1 MEPKNTISSSIKN
14 RIHALKEGYVFS
26 YLEFE
31 NASKNKEAIIKC
43 LVRLVDAGKLHKLS
57 KGKYYKPIKDDHNS
71 IGPDANEIIKDLLVK
86 NGQPIGYITGFNVFN
101 KAVIEASISN
111 TIQIGR
117 NTFKPTLYRRMYTI
131 EFILQRNEI
140 TNDNIEIL
148 QVLDCLKMINSI
160 PENNR
165 DKTLTNIGKAIRKY
179 NKKQRDLLI
188 QCSLKYNS
196 ATRALLGII
205 LDTEKIKKGIDD
217 IMESLN
223 PISTYNIKIKK
234 IEKVLKD
241 KWNIR

>member
-1 MEPKNTISSSIKN
+1 M
-14 RIHALKEGYVFS
+14 
-26 YLEFE
+26 
-31 NASKNKEAIIKC
+31 
-43 LVRLVDAGKLHKLS
+43 
-57 KGKYYKPIKDDHNS
+57 
-71 IGPDANEIIKDLLVK
+71 
-86 NGQPIGYITGFNVFN
+86 
-101 KAVIEASISN
+101 
-111 TIQIGR
+111 
-117 NTFKPTLYRRMYTI
+117 
-131 EFILQRNEI
+131 
-140 TNDNIEIL
+140 L
-148 QVLDCLKMINSI
+148 QVLDCLKIIYSI

>member
-1 MEPKNTISSSIKN
+1 
-14 RIHALKEGYVFS
+14 
-26 YLEFE
+26 
-31 NASKNKEAIIKC
+31 
-43 LVRLVDAGKLHKLS
+43 
-57 KGKYYKPIKDDHNS
+57 
-71 IGPDANEIIKDLLVK
+71 
-86 NGQPIGYITGFNVFN
+86 
-101 KAVIEASISN
+101 
-111 TIQIGR
+111 
-117 NTFKPTLYRRMYTI
+117 MYTI

-234 IEKVLKD
+234 IEKALKD

>member
-1 MEPKNTISSSIKN
+1 METKSTISSSIKN
-14 RIHALKEGYVFS
+14 RIDALKEGYVFS

-43 LVRLVDAGKLHKLS
+43 LGRLVDAGKLHKLS
-57 KGKYYKPIKDDHNS
+57 KGKYYKPIKGDHNS

-101 KAVIEASISN
+101 KADIETTISN

-117 NTFKPTLYRRMYTI
+117 NTFKPKLYRRIYTI

-165 DKTLTNIGKAIRKY
+165 DKKLTNIGKAIRKY
-179 NKKQRDLLI
+179 NKQQRDLLI
-188 QCSLKYNS
+188 QYSLKYNS

-205 LDTEKIKKGIDD
+205 LDTEKIKKGVDD

-223 PISTYNIKIKK
+223 PISTYNIDLKK
-234 IEKVLKD
+234 IDRLLKD
-241 KWNIR
+241 KWNIK

>member
-1 MEPKNTISSSIKN
+1 
-14 RIHALKEGYVFS
+14 
-26 YLEFE
+26 
-31 NASKNKEAIIKC
+31 
-43 LVRLVDAGKLHKLS
+43 
-57 KGKYYKPIKDDHNS
+57 
-71 IGPDANEIIKDLLVK
+71 
-86 NGQPIGYITGFNVFN
+86 
-101 KAVIEASISN
+101 
-111 TIQIGR
+111 
-117 NTFKPTLYRRMYTI
+117 MYTI
-131 EFILQRNEI
+131 KFILQRNEI

>member
-1 MEPKNTISSSIKN
+1 M
-14 RIHALKEGYVFS
+14 
-26 YLEFE
+26 EFE

-43 LVRLVDAGKLHKLS
+43 LGRLVDAGKLHKLS
-57 KGKYYKPIKDDHNS
+57 KGKYYKPIKGDHNS
-71 IGPDANEIIKDLLVK
+71 IGPDSNEIIKYLLVK

-117 NTFKPTLYRRMYTI
+117 NTFKPTLYRRMYAI

-165 DKTLTNIGKAIRKY
+165 DQILSNIGKAIRKY
-179 NKKQRDLLI
+179 NKQQRDLLI

-205 LDTEKIKKGIDD
+205 LDTEKIKKGVDD
-217 IMESLN
+217 IMDSLN
-223 PISTYNIKIKK
+223 PISTYNMDLKK
-234 IEKVLKD
+234 IDRLLKD
-241 KWNIR
+241 KWNIK

>member
-1 MEPKNTISSSIKN
+1 MEPKSTISSSIKN
-14 RIHALKEGYVFS
+14 RIDALTEGYVFS
-26 YLEFE
+26 YMEFE

-43 LVRLVDAGKLHKLS
+43 LGRLVDAGKLHKLS
-57 KGKYYKPIKDDHNS
+57 KGKYYKPIKGDHNC
-71 IGPDANEIIKDLLVK
+71 IGPDTNEIIKDLLVK

-101 KAVIEASISN
+101 KAVIEPSVSN

-140 TNDNIEIL
+140 NNDNIEIL

-165 DKTLTNIGKAIRKY
+165 DKTLANIGKAIRRY
-179 NKKQRDLLI
+179 NKQQRDLLI

-205 LDTEKIKKGIDD
+205 LDTEKIKKGVDD

-223 PISTYNIKIKK
+223 PISTYNIDLKK
-234 IEKVLKD
+234 IDRLLKD
-241 KWNIR
+241 KWNIK

>member
-1 MEPKNTISSSIKN
+1 MEPKSTISSSIKN
-14 RIHALKEGYVFS
+14 RINALKEGYVFS
-26 YLEFE
+26 YSEFE

-43 LVRLVDAGKLHKLS
+43 LGRLVDAGKLHKLS
-57 KGKYYKPIKDDHNS
+57 KGKYYKPIKGDHNS
-71 IGPDANEIIKDLLVK
+71 IGPDSNEIIKDLLVK

-101 KAVIEASISN
+101 KSIIEASVSN

-117 NTFKPTLYRRMYTI
+117 NTFKPKLYRRMFTI

-165 DKTLTNIGKAIRKY
+165 DKTLTNIGKAIRRY
-179 NKKQRDLLI
+179 NKQQRDLLI

-205 LDTEKIKKGIDD
+205 LDTEKIKKGVDD
-217 IMESLN
+217 IMKSLN
-223 PISTYNIKIKK
+223 PISTYNIDLKK
-234 IEKVLKD
+234 IDRLLKD
-241 KWNIR
+241 KWNFK

>member
-1 MEPKNTISSSIKN
+1 M
-14 RIHALKEGYVFS
+14 
-26 YLEFE
+26 EFE

-43 LVRLVDAGKLHKLS
+43 LGRLVDAGKLHKLS
-57 KGKYYKPIKDDHNS
+57 KGKYYKPIKGDPNS
-71 IGPDANEIIKDLLVK
+71 IGPDTNEIIKDLLVK

-179 NKKQRDLLI
+179 NKQQRDLLI

-205 LDTEKIKKGIDD
+205 LDTEKIKKGVDD

-223 PISTYNIKIKK
+223 PISTYNLDLKK
-234 IEKVLKD
+234 IDRLLKD
-241 KWNIR
+241 KWNIK

>member
-1 MEPKNTISSSIKN
+1 ME
-14 RIHALKEGYVFS
+14 FD
-26 YLEFE
+26 

-43 LVRLVDAGKLHKLS
+43 LGRLVDAGKLHKLS
-57 KGKYYKPIKDDHNS
+57 KGKYYKPIKGDHNS

-101 KAVIEASISN
+101 KNVIEASISN

-140 TNDNIEIL
+140 TNDNIGIL

-179 NKKQRDLLI
+179 NKQQRGLLI
-188 QCSLKYNS
+188 QCALKYNS

-205 LDTEKIKKGIDD
+205 LDTEKIKKGVDD

-223 PISTYNIKIKK
+223 PISTYNIDLKK
-234 IEKVLKD
+234 IDRLLKD

>member
-1 MEPKNTISSSIKN
+1 M
-14 RIHALKEGYVFS
+14 
-26 YLEFE
+26 EFE

-43 LVRLVDAGKLHKLS
+43 LGRLVDAGKLHKLS
-57 KGKYYKPIKDDHNS
+57 KGKYYKPIKGDHNS
-71 IGPDANEIIKDLLVK
+71 IGPDTNEIIKDLLIK

-101 KAVIEASISN
+101 KVVIEASISN

-140 TNDNIEIL
+140 TYDNIKIL

-165 DKTLTNIGKAIRKY
+165 DKILTNIGKAIRKY
-179 NKKQRDLLI
+179 NKQQRGFLI
-188 QCSLKYNS
+188 QCSLKYNN

-205 LDTEKIKKGIDD
+205 LDTEKIKKGVDD

-223 PISTYNIKIKK
+223 PISSYNIDLKK
-234 IEKVLKD
+234 IDRLLKD

>member
-1 MEPKNTISSSIKN
+1 M
-14 RIHALKEGYVFS
+14 
-26 YLEFE
+26 EFE

-43 LVRLVDAGKLHKLS
+43 LGRLVDAGKLHKLS
-57 KGKYYKPIKDDHNS
+57 KGKYYKPIKGDHNS
-71 IGPDANEIIKDLLVK
+71 IGPDTNEIIKDLLIK

-101 KAVIEASISN
+101 KVVIEASISN

-117 NTFKPTLYRRMYTI
+117 NTFKPTLYRRLYII

-140 TNDNIEIL
+140 TSDNIEIL

-165 DKTLTNIGKAIRKY
+165 DKILTNIGKAIRKY
-179 NKKQRDLLI
+179 NKQQRGFLI
-188 QCSLKYNS
+188 QCSLKYNN

-205 LDTEKIKKGIDD
+205 LDTEKIKKGVDD

-223 PISTYNIKIKK
+223 PISSYNIDLKK
-234 IEKVLKD
+234 IDRLLKD

>member
-1 MEPKNTISSSIKN
+1 M
-14 RIHALKEGYVFS
+14 
-26 YLEFE
+26 EFE

-43 LVRLVDAGKLHKLS
+43 LGRLVDAGKLHKLS
-57 KGKYYKPIKDDHNS
+57 KGKYYKPIKGDHNS
-71 IGPDANEIIKDLLVK
+71 IGPDSNEIIKDLLVK

-101 KAVIEASISN
+101 KSVIEASISN

-117 NTFKPTLYRRMYTI
+117 NTFKPKLYRRMYTI

-148 QVLDCLKMINSI
+148 KVLDCLKMINSI

-165 DKTLTNIGKAIRKY
+165 DKTLTNIGKAIRRY
-179 NKKQRDLLI
+179 NKQQRGLLI
-188 QCSLKYNS
+188 QCSLKYNN

-205 LDTEKIKKGIDD
+205 LDTEKIKKGVDD

-223 PISTYNIKIKK
+223 PISSYNIDLKK
-234 IEKVLKD
+234 IDRLLKD

>member
-1 MEPKNTISSSIKN
+1 M
-14 RIHALKEGYVFS
+14 
-26 YLEFE
+26 EFE

-43 LVRLVDAGKLHKLS
+43 LGRLVDAGKLHKLS
-57 KGKYYKPIKDDHNS
+57 KGKYYKPIKGDHNS
-71 IGPDANEIIKDLLVK
+71 IGPDSNEIIKDLLVK

-101 KAVIEASISN
+101 NAVIDASISN

-117 NTFKPTLYRRMYTI
+117 NTFKPKLYRRMYTI

-140 TNDNIEIL
+140 TNDNIKIL

-165 DKTLTNIGKAIRKY
+165 DKTLTNIGKVIRKF
-179 NKKQRDLLI
+179 NKQQRDLLI
-188 QCSLKYNS
+188 QCSLKYNI

-205 LDTEKIKKGIDD
+205 LDTEKIKKGVDD

-223 PISTYNIKIKK
+223 PISTYNIDLKK
-234 IEKVLKD
+234 IDRLLKD
-241 KWNIR
+241 KWNIK

>member
-1 MEPKNTISSSIKN
+1 M
-14 RIHALKEGYVFS
+14 
-26 YLEFE
+26 EFE

-43 LVRLVDAGKLHKLS
+43 LGRLVDAGKLHKLS
-57 KGKYYKPIKDDHNS
+57 KGKYYKPIKGDHNS
-71 IGPDANEIIKDLLVK
+71 IGPDTNEIIKDLLIK

-101 KAVIEASISN
+101 KVVIEASISN

-140 TNDNIEIL
+140 TYDNIKIL

-165 DKTLTNIGKAIRKY
+165 DKILTNIGKAIRKY
-179 NKKQRDLLI
+179 NKQQRGLLI
-188 QCSLKYNS
+188 QCSLKYNN

-205 LDTEKIKKGIDD
+205 LDTEKIKKGVDD

-223 PISTYNIKIKK
+223 PISSYNIDLKK
-234 IEKVLKD
+234 IDRLLKD

>member
-1 MEPKNTISSSIKN
+1 MELKSTISSSIKN
-14 RIHALKEGYVFS
+14 RINALKEGYVFS
-26 YLEFE
+26 YTEFD

-43 LVRLVDAGKLHKLS
+43 LGRLVDAGKLHKLS
-57 KGKYYKPIKDDHNS
+57 KGKYYKPIKGDHNS

-86 NGQPIGYITGFNVFN
+86 NGQPIGYVTGFNVFN
-101 KAVIEASISN
+101 KVIIDTTIGI

-148 QVLDCLKMINSI
+148 QVLDCIKMINSI

-165 DKTLTNIGKAIRKY
+165 DKTLTNIGKVIRRY
-179 NKKQRDLLI
+179 NKQQRGLLI

-234 IEKVLKD
+234 IEKALKD
-241 KWNIR
+241 KWNM

>member
-1 MEPKNTISSSIKN
+1 M
-14 RIHALKEGYVFS
+14 
-26 YLEFE
+26 EFE

-43 LVRLVDAGKLHKLS
+43 LGRLVDAGKLHKLS
-57 KGKYYKPIKDDHNS
+57 KGKYYKPIKGDHNS
-71 IGPDANEIIKDLLVK
+71 IGPDTNEIIKDLLVK
-86 NGQPIGYITGFNVFN
+86 NGQPIGYITGFNIFN
-101 KAVIEASISN
+101 KSVIEASISN

-117 NTFKPTLYRRMYTI
+117 NTFKPTLYRRTYTI

-140 TNDNIEIL
+140 TSDNIEIL

-165 DKTLTNIGKAIRKY
+165 DKILSNIGKAIRKY
-179 NKKQRDLLI
+179 NRQQRDLLI

-205 LDTEKIKKGIDD
+205 LDTEKIKKGVDD

-223 PISTYNIKIKK
+223 PISTYNMDLKK
-234 IEKVLKD
+234 IDRLLKD
-241 KWNIR
+241 KWNIK

>member
-1 MEPKNTISSSIKN
+1 M
-14 RIHALKEGYVFS
+14 
-26 YLEFE
+26 EFE
-31 NASKNKEAIIKC
+31 NTSKNKEAIIKC
-43 LVRLVDAGKLHKLS
+43 LGRLVNAGKLHKLS
-57 KGKYYKPIKDDHNS
+57 KGKYYKPIKGDHNS
-71 IGPDANEIIKDLLVK
+71 NGPDANEIIKDLLVK

-101 KAVIEASISN
+101 KAAIEASISN

-165 DKTLTNIGKAIRKY
+165 GKTLTNIGKVIRRY
-179 NKKQRDLLI
+179 NKQQRDLLI

-196 ATRALLGII
+196 ATRALLGIV
-205 LDTEKIKKGIDD
+205 LDMEKIKKGIDD
-217 IMESLN
+217 IMETLN
-223 PISTYNIKIKK
+223 PISTYNIDLKK
-234 IEKVLKD
+234 IDRLLKD
-241 KWNIR
+241 KWNIK